1 MDGMEEGEPLEA
13 AALKKPPPTFDPD
26 WLAVYYKRLF
36 PYSEMCKW
44 LSYGNDRSH
53 PECDQTYLGRR
64 EISFTLA
71 DDIYVRYQS
80 FKDEAAMAKEISER
94 CPHKID
100 IGAVFNVDPAKRTT
114 YQGGDRI
121 FAPVERE
128 LVFDVDMT
136 DYDDVRT
143 CCSGADVC
151 PRCWP
156 LMTVAVKVLNTAL
169 REDFGFEH
177 LLWVY
182 SGRRG
187 VHCWVCDASAR
198 RLTNEQRS
206 SVAEYFRVYKGGDNN
221 SKKVTLSGAA
231 LHPSLTRA
239 YEQVLRHYFEDVMA
253 PSQNLLAT
261 PESWQKVL
269 AQVPDE
275 DVRARLNEKWASERR
290 SLAPDCADVST
301 ARWKQLESTVR
312 AALKKNGNLRRCVE
326 EIVFAHV
333 YPRLD
338 LEVSKN
344 MNHLLKA
351 PFCVHPKTGKVC
363 VPIDPDRCEDFDP
376 GAVPTLSQ
384 LMEELSASTEVVT
397 SRDPK
402 ARDSKKASSLDE
414 AVSLMHRVFL
424 DPLLQTCKEELTKS
438 YQAKLQERA
447 TRTTLAW

>member
-1 MDGMEEGEPLEA
+1 MEEEGPSDA
-13 AALKKPPPTFDPD
+13 AQSGRGPSNFDAH
-26 WLAVYYKRLF
+26 WLSVYYRRLF

-44 LSYGNDRSH
+44 LSYGHDRNH

-64 EISFTLA
+64 EFSFTLA

-80 FKDEAAMAKEISER
+80 FKDEAAMAKGMTEK

-100 IGAVFNVDPAKRTT
+100 IGAVFNVEPAKRTT
-114 YQGGDRI
+114 YQGGERI

-143 CCSGADVC
+143 CCAGADIC
-151 PRCWP
+151 ARCWP
-156 LMTVAVKVLNTAL
+156 LMTVAIKVLDKAL
-169 REDFGFEH
+169 REDFGYEH

-187 VHCWVCDASAR
+187 VHCWVCDTSAR

-206 SVAEYFRVYKGGDNN
+206 AVADYFRVYKGGDNN
-221 SKKVTLSGAA
+221 SKKVTLPGAV

-239 YEQVLRHYFEDVMA
+239 YEQVLKHYFEDVLA

-261 PESWQKVL
+261 QEDWQKIL
-269 AQVPDE
+269 DQVPDE
-275 DVRARLNEKWASERR
+275 DVRARLNDKWANERR
-290 SLAPDCADVST
+290 SSLPDGSEINTV
-301 ARWKQLESTVR
+301 RWKQLESAVK
-312 AALKKNGNLRRCVE
+312 AALKRSGGLKRCIE
-326 EIVFAHV
+326 EIVFAYV

-351 PFCVHPKTGKVC
+351 PFCIHPKTGKVC
-363 VPIDPDRCEDFDP
+363 VPIDPEHCEDFDP
-376 GAVPTLSQ
+376 NAVPTLSQ
-384 LMEELSASTEVVT
+384 LMEDLGASTEAT
-397 SRDPK
+397 MTKDPN
-402 ARDSKKASSLDE
+402 ARDLEKTSLSE
-414 AVSLMHRVFL
+414 AVSLMHRIFL
-424 DPLLQTCKEELTKS
+424 DPLLRTCKEEL
-438 YQAKLQERA
+438 AKNHLANLQNRA
-447 TRTTLAW
+447 TKTTLAW